1 MRSSNSYCCV
11 SGRRSS
17 WPPLKFWKASSVI
30 SIGHLHKISGKG
42 SSEPWW
48 EGTFFL
54 TMIFLA
60 HRLVDEFKSAAKLC
74 SPLVFTLVSSSMLSP
89 ALSSPLSPSLSPPP
103 TPPSTLLPFL
113 YLHILKNQLDFFF
126 SGTNERINTQ
136 NSEVCHSPPPAPR
149 NVPCL
154 ICMLTYLN
162 GIKNAS
168 LTLILSTTLFS
179 HFFANR
185 MGG

>member
-42 SSEPWW
+42 SSEAWW

-54 TMIFLA
+54 TMIFLG

-89 ALSSPLSPSLSPPP
+89 ALSSPLSPSLSPSPD
-103 TPPSTLLPFL
+103 PSFYSSSFFIFAYFKKSTW
-113 YLHILKNQLDFFF
+113 FFF

-154 ICMLTYLN
+154 HAYLP
-162 GIKNAS
+162 KWDKKC
-168 LTLILSTTLFS
+168 LSHPNPVDNS
-179 HFFANR
+179 FFPFLC
-185 MGG
+185 